1 MLRGSIGAVSGLFV
15 ELADTRTLEALQRK
29 LQPLLGF
36 SSRQFA
42 VVLFSLEG
50 YPEPLTSVTGVL
62 VRCPPPFAEMPPC
75 VVIWNALG
83 LFDLQSITTSSQVF
97 DEVVCHLGSQ
107 LLDGSREPGN
117 ILELRNLEMRNE

>member
-83 LFDLQSITTSSQVF
+83 LFDSNCATWRCETN
-97 DEVVCHLGSQ
+97 
-107 LLDGSREPGN
+107 EP
-117 ILELRNLEMRNE
+117 ILCLTVRVAHKTRSG